1 MKEEK
6 FDITGMSCAA
16 CSAHVHKAV
25 SSLKGVHEVSVNLL
39 TNSMTLQKEEG
50 VEDSQI
56 VEAVEKAGYGAK
68 RVGSPDA
75 PSPKKSLNE
84 NKETKRLLIRFLVS
98 FVLLVPLFYFAMG
111 SMMGWNIGVF
121 GENYFYL
128 GLLEMLLSALIML
141 INRAFFVS
149 GFKSLIHG
157 GPNMDTLVSLGSGVA
172 FIYGVAMMFVM
183 ASYLQQGSNPVDWDG
198 VMKAGM
204 NLTFET
210 SGMVPCLITIG
221 KFLESYSKGKTT
233 NAIRSLL
240 ELAPQTAHVLRNGR
254 EETIPA
260 DQLVLG
266 DRFVVR
272 PGEAFPADGTILEG
286 QSSVDESA
294 LSGEAMPVD
303 KKEGDFVSA
312 STINQNGALVCLAK
326 RVGKDTTL
334 SQIVDMVENAAS
346 SKTKISLLA
355 DKVSGIFVPTVLG
368 IATLTFLGWLLFGKN
383 FVSGLAY
390 ETPLSYA
397 LSRAI
402 SVLVVACPCALG
414 LATPVAIMVG
424 SGKGAK
430 NGILFKN
437 ASSLEETGKACFVV
451 LDKTGTITQG
461 KPSVV
466 EVLPASHFKEEELI
480 KLACAL
486 ESRSEHPL
494 AKAVREYGNNKKIDP
509 IPSIEDFLA
518 LPGHGVQGKVEGE
531 ICYGA
536 NLSFFLDRPW
546 MNASIQET
554 AKAQSQK
561 GRTPLL
567 FEKGGEYV
575 GLLSLADPIKEDSKE
590 AIAALKNRGYIP
602 VILSGDNALSVDAL
616 AKEAGIRHYAS
627 DLLPQDKLNF
637 ISKLQEKGKVIMV
650 GDGIN
655 DAPALTKADIGAAI
669 GAGADIAIDSADVV
683 LMKGSLMDLVYAL
696 DLSRYTIL
704 NIKENLFW
712 AFFYNLAMIP
722 IAAGVFSGVGLAKL
736 KPWYGAAAMALSST
750 TVCLN
755 ALRINAFRLKKK
767 GKRRLSKEKELEEW
781 LSHNG
786 LNNQNLKEENKME
799 KRIQVE
805 GMMCEHCVAHVKKAL
820 EGVKGVTKAEVSL
833 AKKEAVV
840 ILKEEVSDETLV
852 HAVEEAGY
860 SAQIA

>member
-1 MKEEK
+1 MEEEK

-25 SSLKGVHEVSVNLL
+25 SALKGVREVSVNLL

-68 RVGSPDA
+68 RVGSQNA
-75 PSPKKSLNE
+75 PSPKKSPNE
-84 NKETKRLLIRFLVS
+84 NKETKRLLIRFLAS

-128 GLLEMLLSALIML
+128 GLLEMLLSASIML

-240 ELAPQTAHVLRNGR
+240 ELAPQTAHVLRNGQ

-266 DRFVVR
+266 DHFVVR
-272 PGEAFPADGTILEG
+272 PGEAFPADGIILEG
-286 QSSVDESA
+286 RSSVDESA

-368 IATLTFLGWLLFGKN
+368 IAMLTFLGWLLFGKN

-390 ETPLSYA
+390 ETPLNYA

-414 LATPVAIMVG
+414 LATPVAVMVG

-437 ASSLEETGKACFVV
+437 ASSLEETGKASFVV

-466 EVLPASHFKEEELI
+466 EVLPASNFKEELI

-494 AKAVREYGNNKKIDP
+494 AKAVREYGNKKIDQ

-518 LPGHGVQGKVEGE
+518 LPGHGIQGKVEGE
-531 ICYGA
+531 TCYGA

-546 MNASIQET
+546 MNASIQEA

-567 FEKGGEYV
+567 FEKGGKYV
-575 GLLSLADPIKEDSKE
+575 GLLSLADSIKEDSKE

-655 DAPALTKADIGAAI
+655 DAPALTQADIGVAI

-683 LMKGSLMDLVYAL
+683 LMKGSLMDLIYAL
-696 DLSRYTIL
+696 DLSRYTML

-712 AFFYNLAMIP
+712 AFFYNLLMIP
-722 IAAGVFSGVGLAKL
+722 IAAGVFSGIGLAKL

-755 ALRINAFRLKKK
+755 ALRINAFHLKKK
-767 GKRRLSKEKELEEW
+767 QKHHSSKGKELEEW
-781 LSHNG
+781 LNHNE
-786 LNNQNLKEENKME
+786 LNHQNLKEENKME

-820 EGVKGVTKAEVSL
+820 EGVEGVEKVEVSL
-833 AKKEAVV
+833 AKKEALVT
-840 ILKEEVSDETLV
+840 LKEGVSDEILV

-860 SAQIA
+860 SAKIA

>member
-1 MKEEK
+1 MEEEK

-25 SSLKGVHEVSVNLL
+25 SALKGVREVSVNLL

-68 RVGSPDA
+68 RVGSQDA
-75 PSPKKSLNE
+75 PSPQKSLNE
-84 NKETKRLLIRFLVS
+84 NKVTKRLLIRFLAS

-128 GLLEMLLSALIML
+128 GLLEMLLSAAIML
-141 INRAFFVS
+141 INHAFFVS

-240 ELAPQTAHVLRNGR
+240 ELAPQTAHVLRNGQ

-326 RVGKDTTL
+326 RVGKETTL

-368 IATLTFLGWLLFGKN
+368 IATLAFLGWLLFGKN

-437 ASSLEETGKACFVV
+437 ASSLEETGKASFVV

-466 EVLPASHFKEEELI
+466 EVLPASNFKEEELI

-494 AKAVREYGNNKKIDP
+494 AKAVREYGNKKIDQ

-518 LPGHGVQGKVEGE
+518 LPGHGIQGKVEGE

-567 FEKGGEYV
+567 FEKGGKYV

-637 ISKLQEKGKVIMV
+637 ISKLQGKGKVIMV

-655 DAPALTKADIGAAI
+655 DAPALTQADIGVAI

-696 DLSRYTIL
+696 DLSRYTML

-712 AFFYNLAMIP
+712 AFFYNLLMIP

-767 GKRRLSKEKELEEW
+767 GKRHLSREKELEQW

-820 EGVKGVTKAEVSL
+820 EGVKGVEKTEVSL

-840 ILKEEVSDETLV
+840 TLKEEVSDETLV

-860 SAQIA
+860 SAKIA

>member
-1 MKEEK
+1 MEEEK

-25 SSLKGVHEVSVNLL
+25 SALKGVHEVSVNLL

-68 RVGSPDA
+68 RVGSQDA

-84 NKETKRLLIRFLVS
+84 SKETKRLLIRFLVS

-266 DRFVVR
+266 DHFVVR

-518 LPGHGVQGKVEGE
+518 LPGHGLQGKVEGE

-602 VILSGDNALSVDAL
+602 MILSGDNALSVDAL

-655 DAPALTKADIGAAI
+655 DAPALTQADIGVAI

-696 DLSRYTIL
+696 DLSRYTML

-767 GKRRLSKEKELEEW
+767 GKRHLSKEKELEEW

-786 LNNQNLKEENKME
+786 LSNQNLKEENKME

-820 EGVKGVTKAEVSL
+820 EGVKGVEKAEVSL

>member
-1 MKEEK
+1 MEEEK

-25 SSLKGVHEVSVNLL
+25 SALKGVREVNVNLL

-68 RVGSPDA
+68 RVGSQDA
-75 PSPKKSLNE
+75 PSPKKCLNE
-84 NKETKRLLIRFLVS
+84 NKETKRLLIRFLAS

-312 STINQNGALVCLAK
+312 STINQNGALICLAK

-368 IATLTFLGWLLFGKN
+368 IATLTFIGWLLFGKN

-466 EVLPASHFKEEELI
+466 EVLPASHFKEQELI

-494 AKAVREYGNNKKIDP
+494 AKAVREYGNKKIDP

-518 LPGHGVQGKVEGE
+518 LPGHGIQGKVEGE

-546 MNASIQET
+546 MNASIQEA

-655 DAPALTKADIGAAI
+655 DAPALTQADIGVAI

-767 GKRRLSKEKELEEW
+767 GKPHLSKEKELEEW

-860 SAQIA
+860 SAKIA

>member
-1 MKEEK
+1 MEEEK

-25 SSLKGVHEVSVNLL
+25 SSLKGVREVNVNLL

-50 VEDSQI
+50 VEDSRI

-68 RVGSPDA
+68 RVGSQDA

-84 NKETKRLLIRFLVS
+84 SKETKRLLIRFLVS

-111 SMMGWNIGVF
+111 SMMGWNVGVF

-128 GLLEMLLSALIML
+128 GLLEMLLSAVIML

-172 FIYGVAMMFVM
+172 FIYGVAMMFAM

-254 EETIPA
+254 EEAIPA

-466 EVLPASHFKEEELI
+466 EVLPASHFKEQELI

-494 AKAVREYGNNKKIDP
+494 AKAVREYGNKKIDP

-518 LPGHGVQGKVEGE
+518 LPGHGIQGKVEGE

-546 MNASIQET
+546 MNASIQEA

-602 VILSGDNALSVDAL
+602 VILSGDNALSVNAL

-655 DAPALTKADIGAAI
+655 DAPALTKADIGVAI
-669 GAGADIAIDSADVV
+669 GAGADIAIDSADIV

-696 DLSRYTIL
+696 DLSRYTML

-767 GKRRLSKEKELEEW
+767 GKRHLSKEKELEEW

>member
-1 MKEEK
+1 MEEEK

-16 CSAHVHKAV
+16 CSAHVYKAV
-25 SSLKGVHEVSVNLL
+25 SALKGVSEVNVNLL

-68 RVGSPDA
+68 RVGSKDA
-75 PSPKKSLNE
+75 PSPKKSFNE
-84 NKETKRLLIRFLVS
+84 NKETKRLLIRFLAS

-111 SMMGWNIGVF
+111 SMMGWNIGFF

-128 GLLEMLLSALIML
+128 GLLEMLLSAAIML
-141 INRAFFVS
+141 INHAFFVS
-149 GFKSLIHG
+149 GFKSLVHG

-183 ASYLQQGSNPVDWDG
+183 ASYLQQGSNPVDWNG

-221 KFLESYSKGKTT
+221 KVLESYSKGKTT

-240 ELAPQTAHVLRNGR
+240 ELAPQTAHVLRNGQ

-266 DRFVVR
+266 DQFVVR

-390 ETPLSYA
+390 ETTLSYA

-437 ASSLEETGKACFVV
+437 ASSLEETGKASFVV

-466 EVLPASHFKEEELI
+466 EVLPASNFAEEELL

-494 AKAVREYGNNKKIDP
+494 AKAVREYGNKKIDRV
-509 IPSIEDFLA
+509 PSIEDFLA
-518 LPGHGVQGKVEGE
+518 LPGHGIKGKVDGE

-546 MNASIQET
+546 MNASIQEV
-554 AKAQSQK
+554 AKTQSQK
-561 GRTPLL
+561 GRTPLI

-575 GLLSLADPIKEDSKE
+575 GLLSLADPIKEDSKK
-590 AIAALKNRGYIP
+590 AISALKNRGYIP

-616 AKEAGIRHYAS
+616 AKEAGIRYYAS

-637 ISKLQEKGKVIMV
+637 ISKLQEKGKVMMV

-655 DAPALTKADIGAAI
+655 DAPALTKADIGVAI

-696 DLSRYTIL
+696 DLSRYTML

-712 AFFYNLAMIP
+712 AFFYNLLMIP
-722 IAAGVFSGVGLAKL
+722 IAAGIFSGVGLAKL

-755 ALRINAFRLKKK
+755 ALRINAFHLKKK
-767 GKRRLSKEKELEEW
+767 HKHHPSKEKELGEW
-781 LSHNG
+781 LNQG
-786 LNNQNLKEENKME
+786 GFKNQNLKEEYEMK

-820 EGVKGVTKAEVSL
+820 EGVKGVEKVEVSL
-833 AKKEAVV
+833 AKKDAVV
-840 ILKEEVSDETLV
+840 TLKEEVSDETLV
-852 HAVEEAGY
+852 HAVKEAGY
-860 SAQIA
+860 SAKIA

>member
-1 MKEEK
+1 MEEEK

-25 SSLKGVHEVSVNLL
+25 SALKGVREVSVNLL

-68 RVGSPDA
+68 RVGSQDA
-75 PSPKKSLNE
+75 PSPKRGLNE
-84 NKETKRLLIRFLVS
+84 SKETKRLLIRFLAS

-128 GLLEMLLSALIML
+128 GLLEMLLSAVIML

-266 DRFVVR
+266 DHFVVR

-466 EVLPASHFKEEELI
+466 EVLPASHFKEQELI

-494 AKAVREYGNNKKIDP
+494 AKAVREYGNKKIDP

-518 LPGHGVQGKVEGE
+518 LPGHGIQGKVEGE

-546 MNASIQET
+546 MNASIQEA

-590 AIAALKNRGYIP
+590 AIAALKNHGYIP
-602 VILSGDNALSVDAL
+602 VILSGDNALSVNAL

-655 DAPALTKADIGAAI
+655 DAPALTQADIGVAI

-696 DLSRYTIL
+696 DLSRYTML

-767 GKRRLSKEKELEEW
+767 GKPHLSKEKELEEW

-840 ILKEEVSDETLV
+840 ILKEEVSDKTLV

>member
-1 MKEEK
+1 MEEEK

-25 SSLKGVHEVSVNLL
+25 SALKGVREVNVNLL
-39 TNSMTLQKEEG
+39 TNSMTLKKEEG

-68 RVGSPDA
+68 RVGSQDA
-75 PSPKKSLNE
+75 PSPKKSLTE
-84 NKETKRLLIRFLVS
+84 SKETKRLLIRFLAS

-157 GPNMDTLVSLGSGVA
+157 GPNIDTLVSLGSGVA

-240 ELAPQTAHVLRNGR
+240 ELAPQTAHVLRTGR

-260 DQLVLG
+260 DQRVLG
-266 DRFVVR
+266 DHFVVR

-355 DKVSGIFVPTVLG
+355 DKVSGIFVPTVLE

-390 ETPLSYA
+390 
-397 LSRAI
+397 
-402 SVLVVACPCALG
+402 
-414 LATPVAIMVG
+414 
-424 SGKGAK
+424 
-430 NGILFKN
+430 
-437 ASSLEETGKACFVV
+437 
-451 LDKTGTITQG
+451 
-461 KPSVV
+461 
-466 EVLPASHFKEEELI
+466 
-480 KLACAL
+480 
-486 ESRSEHPL
+486 
-494 AKAVREYGNNKKIDP
+494 
-509 IPSIEDFLA
+509 
-518 LPGHGVQGKVEGE
+518 
-531 ICYGA
+531 
-536 NLSFFLDRPW
+536 
-546 MNASIQET
+546 
-554 AKAQSQK
+554 
-561 GRTPLL
+561 
-567 FEKGGEYV
+567 
-575 GLLSLADPIKEDSKE
+575 
-590 AIAALKNRGYIP
+590 
-602 VILSGDNALSVDAL
+602 
-616 AKEAGIRHYAS
+616 
-627 DLLPQDKLNF
+627 
-637 ISKLQEKGKVIMV
+637 
-650 GDGIN
+650 
-655 DAPALTKADIGAAI
+655 
-669 GAGADIAIDSADVV
+669 
-683 LMKGSLMDLVYAL
+683 
-696 DLSRYTIL
+696 
-704 NIKENLFW
+704 
-712 AFFYNLAMIP
+712 
-722 IAAGVFSGVGLAKL
+722 
-736 KPWYGAAAMALSST
+736 
-750 TVCLN
+750 
-755 ALRINAFRLKKK
+755 
-767 GKRRLSKEKELEEW
+767 
-781 LSHNG
+781 
-786 LNNQNLKEENKME
+786 
-799 KRIQVE
+799 
-805 GMMCEHCVAHVKKAL
+805 
-820 EGVKGVTKAEVSL
+820 
-833 AKKEAVV
+833 
-840 ILKEEVSDETLV
+840 
-852 HAVEEAGY
+852 
-860 SAQIA
+860 

>member
-1 MKEEK
+1 MEEEK

-25 SSLKGVHEVSVNLL
+25 SALKGVREVSVNLL

-68 RVGSPDA
+68 RVGSQDA
-75 PSPKKSLNE
+75 PSPQKSLNE
-84 NKETKRLLIRFLVS
+84 NRETKRLLIRFLAS

-128 GLLEMLLSALIML
+128 GLLEMLLSAVIML

-240 ELAPQTAHVLRNGR
+240 ELAPQTAHVLRNGQ

-437 ASSLEETGKACFVV
+437 ASSLEETGKASFVV

-466 EVLPASHFKEEELI
+466 EVLPASNFKEEELI

-494 AKAVREYGNNKKIDP
+494 AKAVREYGNKKIDQ

-518 LPGHGVQGKVEGE
+518 LPGHGIQGKVEGE

-546 MNASIQET
+546 MNASIQE
-554 AKAQSQK
+554 AVKAQSQK

-655 DAPALTKADIGAAI
+655 DAPALTQADIGVAI

-696 DLSRYTIL
+696 DLSRYTML

-712 AFFYNLAMIP
+712 AFFYNLLMIP

-755 ALRINAFRLKKK
+755 ALRINAFHLKKK
-767 GKRRLSKEKELEEW
+767 GKRHFLKEKELEEW

-820 EGVKGVTKAEVSL
+820 EGVKGVEKTEVSL

-840 ILKEEVSDETLV
+840 ILKEAVSDETLV

-860 SAQIA
+860 SAKIA

>member
-1 MKEEK
+1 MEEEK

-25 SSLKGVHEVSVNLL
+25 SALKGVREVNVNLL

-68 RVGSPDA
+68 RVGSQDA

-84 NKETKRLLIRFLVS
+84 SKETKRLLIRFLAS

-128 GLLEMLLSALIML
+128 GLLEMLLSAVIML

-183 ASYLQQGSNPVDWDG
+183 ASYLRQGSNPVDWDG

-260 DQLVLG
+260 DRLVLG
-266 DRFVVR
+266 DHFVVR

-303 KKEGDFVSA
+303 KKERDFVSA
-312 STINQNGALVCLAK
+312 STINQNGALICLAK

-437 ASSLEETGKACFVV
+437 ASSLEETGKASFVV

-466 EVLPASHFKEEELI
+466 EVLPASHFKEQELI

-518 LPGHGVQGKVEGE
+518 LPGHGLQGKVEGE

-655 DAPALTKADIGAAI
+655 DAPALTKADIGVAI

-696 DLSRYTIL
+696 DLSRYTML

-767 GKRRLSKEKELEEW
+767 GKRHLSKEKELEEW

>member
-1 MKEEK
+1 MEEEK

-25 SSLKGVHEVSVNLL
+25 SALKGVREVSVNLL

-68 RVGSPDA
+68 RVGSQDA
-75 PSPKKSLNE
+75 PPPQKSLNE
-84 NKETKRLLIRFLVS
+84 NRETKRLLIRFLAS

-128 GLLEMLLSALIML
+128 GLLEMLLSAVIML

-240 ELAPQTAHVLRNGR
+240 ELAPQTAHVLRNGQ

-355 DKVSGIFVPTVLG
+355 DKVSGIFVPMVLG
-368 IATLTFLGWLLFGKN
+368 IAVLTFLGWLLFGKN

-390 ETPLSYA
+390 ETSLSYA

-437 ASSLEETGKACFVV
+437 ASSLEETGKASFVV

-466 EVLPASHFKEEELI
+466 EVLPASNFKEELI

-494 AKAVREYGNNKKIDP
+494 AKAVREYGNKKIDR

-546 MNASIQET
+546 MNASIQE
-554 AKAQSQK
+554 AVKAQSQK

-637 ISKLQEKGKVIMV
+637 ISKLQEKGKVMMV

-655 DAPALTKADIGAAI
+655 DAPALTKADIGVAI

-696 DLSRYTIL
+696 DLSRYTML

-712 AFFYNLAMIP
+712 AFFYNLLMIP

-736 KPWYGAAAMALSST
+736 KPWYGAATMALSST
-750 TVCLN
+750 TVCVN
-755 ALRINAFRLKKK
+755 ALRINAFHLKKK
-767 GKRRLSKEKELEEW
+767 GKGRFSKEKELEQW

-820 EGVKGVTKAEVSL
+820 EGVKGVEKTEVSL

-840 ILKEEVSDETLV
+840 TLKEEVSDETLV

-860 SAQIA
+860 SAKIA

>member
-1 MKEEK
+1 MEEEK

-25 SSLKGVHEVSVNLL
+25 SALKGVREVSVNLL

-68 RVGSPDA
+68 RVGSQDA
-75 PSPKKSLNE
+75 PSPQKSLNE
-84 NKETKRLLIRFLVS
+84 NKETKRLLIRFLAS

-128 GLLEMLLSALIML
+128 GLLEMLLSAVIML

-240 ELAPQTAHVLRNGR
+240 ELAPQTAHVLRNGQ

-334 SQIVDMVENAAS
+334 SKIVDMVENAAS

-355 DKVSGIFVPTVLG
+355 DKVSGIFVPAVLG
-368 IATLTFLGWLLFGKN
+368 IAMLTFLSWLLFGKN

-437 ASSLEETGKACFVV
+437 ASSLEETGKASFVV

-466 EVLPASHFKEEELI
+466 EVLPASNFKEEELI

-494 AKAVREYGNNKKIDP
+494 AKAVREYGIKKIDQ
-509 IPSIEDFLA
+509 IPFIEDFLA
-518 LPGHGVQGKVEGE
+518 LPGRGIQGKVEGE

-536 NLSFFLDRPW
+536 NLSFFLDRSW
-546 MNASIQET
+546 MNASIQE
-554 AKAQSQK
+554 AVKAQSQK

-655 DAPALTKADIGAAI
+655 DAPALTQADIGVAI

-696 DLSRYTIL
+696 DLSRYTML

-712 AFFYNLAMIP
+712 AFFYNLLMIP

-755 ALRINAFRLKKK
+755 ALRINAFHLKKK
-767 GKRRLSKEKELEEW
+767 GKRHLSKEKELEQW

-820 EGVKGVTKAEVSL
+820 EGVKGVEKTEVSL

-840 ILKEEVSDETLV
+840 TLKEEVSDETLV

-860 SAQIA
+860 SAKIA

>member
-1 MKEEK
+1 MEEEK

-25 SSLKGVHEVSVNLL
+25 SALKGVREVSVNLL

-68 RVGSPDA
+68 RVGSQDA
-75 PSPKKSLNE
+75 PSPKKSLKE
-84 NKETKRLLIRFLVS
+84 NKETKRLLIRFLAS

-128 GLLEMLLSALIML
+128 GLLEMLLSAVIML

-240 ELAPQTAHVLRNGR
+240 ELAPQTAHVLRNGQ

-272 PGEAFPADGTILEG
+272 PGEAFPTDGTILEG

-437 ASSLEETGKACFVV
+437 ASSLDETGKASFVV

-466 EVLPASHFKEEELI
+466 EVLPASNFKEEELI

-494 AKAVREYGNNKKIDP
+494 AKAVREYGNKKIDQ

-518 LPGHGVQGKVEGE
+518 LPGHGIQGKVEGE

-567 FEKGGEYV
+567 FEKGGKYV
-575 GLLSLADPIKEDSKE
+575 GLLSLADSIKEDSKE

-655 DAPALTKADIGAAI
+655 DAPALTQADIGVAI

-696 DLSRYTIL
+696 DLSRYTML

-712 AFFYNLAMIP
+712 AFFYNLLMIP

-755 ALRINAFRLKKK
+755 ALRINAFHLKKK
-767 GKRRLSKEKELEEW
+767 GKRHLSKEKELEQW

-820 EGVKGVTKAEVSL
+820 EGVKGVEKTEVSL

-840 ILKEEVSDETLV
+840 TLKEEVSDETLV

-860 SAQIA
+860 SAKIA